1 MEKMWAGRFSKAL
14 DSTADDFNSSLRVD
28 CRMYREDIEGSMA
41 HAAMLGAQGIISKED
56 ADAIISALG
65 DILDDLDSRKLDFS
79 GGGEDIHM
87 FVEAELTKRIGDAGK
102 RLHTARSRNDQ
113 VALDIR
119 LYLRREVGEISE
131 LLRSLM
137 SLLCRIARANA
148 SVIMPGYTHLQ
159 RAQPVT
165 FGHHMMA
172 YAMMFERDLGRLA
185 DSAKRMNYSPL
196 GCCALAGTTYPTDR
210 FAVAEALNFDGIT
223 RNSLDGVSDR
233 DFCAEIAAALSILMM
248 HLSRFSEEIVMW
260 SSWEFKFIEL
270 DDSYST
276 GSSIMPQKKNPD
288 MAELIR
294 GKTGRV
300 YGDLTTILVMLKGI
314 PLAYNKDMQEDKE
327 LAFDAFDTAK
337 GCIALFTGMID
348 TMKFN
353 KDVMRK
359 SANNGFTNATDA
371 ADYLVKKGVPF
382 RDAHGIVGRI
392 VLYCIDKGIAIDDMS
407 IDELK
412 AISPVF
418 EKDVFDAI
426 SMETCV
432 STRCT
437 VGAPSKTSMDKA
449 IAVYDEYMK
458 SNWQDEV

>member
-233 DFCAEIAAALSILMM
+233 DFCAEIARGALHTHDASVTL
-248 HLSRFSEEIVMW
+248 LRGDRNVVVM
-260 SSWEFKFIEL
+260 
-270 DDSYST
+270 
-276 GSSIMPQKKNPD
+276 
-288 MAELIR
+288 
-294 GKTGRV
+294 
-300 YGDLTTILVMLKGI
+300 
-314 PLAYNKDMQEDKE
+314 
-327 LAFDAFDTAK
+327 
-337 GCIALFTGMID
+337 
-348 TMKFN
+348 
-353 KDVMRK
+353 
-359 SANNGFTNATDA
+359 
-371 ADYLVKKGVPF
+371 GVQIH
-382 RDAHGIVGRI
+382 RA
-392 VLYCIDKGIAIDDMS
+392 
-407 IDELK
+407 
-412 AISPVF
+412 
-418 EKDVFDAI
+418 
-426 SMETCV
+426 
-432 STRCT
+432 
-437 VGAPSKTSMDKA
+437 
-449 IAVYDEYMK
+449 
-458 SNWQDEV
+458 

>member
-56 ADAIISALG
+56 ADAIISSLG
-65 DILDDLDSRKLDFS
+65 DILDDLDSGKLDFS

-327 LAFDAFDTAK
+327 AIFDAADTVK
-337 GCIALFTGMID
+337 MCLSVMTPMLE
-348 TMKFN
+348 TMRVLPDNMKN
-353 KDVMRK
+353 AAAR
-359 SANNGFTNATDA
+359 GFINATDL
-371 ADYLVKKGVPF
+371 ADYLTKRGVAF
-382 RDAHGIVGRI
+382 RTAYKIVGQLVAKCI
-392 VLYCIDKGIAIDDMS
+392 AEGEVLETLPLEAYREYS
-407 IDELK
+407 
-412 AISPVF
+412 
-418 EKDVFDAI
+418 DVFDSDLYGEI
-426 SMETCV
+426 SLESCVMKRNSAGGTC
-432 STRCT
+432 
-437 VGAPSKTSMDKA
+437 P
-449 IAVYDEYMK
+449 
-458 SNWQDEV
+458 DEVIRQAEYIESVLGIN

>member
-196 GCCALAGTTYPTDR
+196 GCCALA
-210 FAVAEALNFDGIT
+210 
-223 RNSLDGVSDR
+223 
-233 DFCAEIAAALSILMM
+233 
-248 HLSRFSEEIVMW
+248 
-260 SSWEFKFIEL
+260 L

-327 LAFDAFDTAK
+327 AIFDAADTVK
-337 GCIALFTGMID
+337 MCLSVMTPMLE
-348 TMKFN
+348 TMKVLPDN
-353 KDVMRK
+353 MKNAAAR
-359 SANNGFTNATDA
+359 GFINATDL
-371 ADYLVKKGVPF
+371 ADYLTKRGVAF
-382 RDAHGIVGRI
+382 RTAYKIVGQLVAKCI
-392 VLYCIDKGIAIDDMS
+392 AEGEVLETLPLEAYREYS
-407 IDELK
+407 
-412 AISPVF
+412 
-418 EKDVFDAI
+418 DVFDSDLYGEI
-426 SMETCV
+426 SLESCVMKRNSAGGTC
-432 STRCT
+432 
-437 VGAPSKTSMDKA
+437 P
-449 IAVYDEYMK
+449 
-458 SNWQDEV
+458 DEVIRQAEYIESVLGIN